1 MLHSLAVHPYLCK
14 YCGRAKWTGV
24 GGQLR
29 ALAISPLTRQRLTM
43 FVSRHRQADVET
55 LRQLTDPAASGLPG
69 RTVGQMLG

>member
-1 MLHSLAVHPYLCK
+1 
-14 YCGRAKWTGV
+14 V

-55 LRQLTDPAASGLPG
+55 LRQLTDPAASGPPG